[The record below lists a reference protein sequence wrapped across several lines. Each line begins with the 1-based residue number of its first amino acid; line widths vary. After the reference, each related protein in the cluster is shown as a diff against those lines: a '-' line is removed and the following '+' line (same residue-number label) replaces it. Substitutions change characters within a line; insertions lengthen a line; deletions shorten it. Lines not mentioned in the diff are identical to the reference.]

1 MGTDQIEQR
10 PDAGKPLPPS
20 GRLRSRITRCHGIES
35 CSIEEAKTLD
45 VAGQHGSRRYYQV
58 LLQPNR
64 AKLVEEIAAEKGIR
78 ATELIRRMTYDWLER
93 ELPASPSTSRRWL
106 RIRRF
111 GRRRCAIVS
120 KVGRKAK
127 KNLKNGLLR
136 LPFC

>member
-1 MGTDQIEQR
+1 M
-10 PDAGKPLPPS
+10 
-20 GRLRSRITRCHGIES
+20 
-35 CSIEEAKTLD
+35 
-45 VAGQHGSRRYYQV
+45 AGQHGSRRYYQV

-78 ATELIRRMTYDWLER
+78 ATELIRRMTYDWLGR
-93 ELPASPSTSRRWL
+93 PSTNRRWL

-111 GRRRCAIVS
+111 GRRRCGIVS

>member
-1 MGTDQIEQR
+1 M
-10 PDAGKPLPPS
+10 
-20 GRLRSRITRCHGIES
+20 
-35 CSIEEAKTLD
+35 
-45 VAGQHGSRRYYQV
+45 AGQHGSRRYYQV

-93 ELPASPSTSRRWL
+93 ELLPVNTSRRWL

-111 GRRRCAIVS
+111 GRRRCGIVS
-120 KVGRKAK
+120 KVGPKAK
-127 KNLKNGLLR
+127 KNLKNGLPR